1 MLPFFFLLPYGA
13 YALHNKDDEETEN
26 SESKSKKLK
35 STWGF
40 HAGNSYATSD
50 SSICKYC
57 ESVKTHVVQNW
68 NHCFINVN
76 KFHHFTFIFTTQKST
91 VFYPTLSCYNT
102 PQSKLEQ
109 FITVGVI
116 AGRQF

>member
-1 MLPFFFLLPYGA
+1 MLPFFFLFPYGA

-57 ESVKTHVVQNW
+57 EKC
-68 NHCFINVN
+68 NHSF
-76 KFHHFTFIFTTQKST
+76 S
-91 VFYPTLSCYNT
+91 
-102 PQSKLEQ
+102 SKLESLLHKCE
-109 FITVGVI
+109 
-116 AGRQF
+116 